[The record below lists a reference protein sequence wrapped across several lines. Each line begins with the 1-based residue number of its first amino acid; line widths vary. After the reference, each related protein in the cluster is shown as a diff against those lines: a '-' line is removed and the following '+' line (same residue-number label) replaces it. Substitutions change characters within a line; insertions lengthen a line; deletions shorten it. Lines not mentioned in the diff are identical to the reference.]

1 MSLKMKILITVG
13 IATGICQIL
22 IAMYQIGATSCLP

>member
-1 MSLKMKILITVG
+1 MSIKLKILLIVG

-22 IAMYQIGATSCLP
+22 AAMYQIGAAGCLP